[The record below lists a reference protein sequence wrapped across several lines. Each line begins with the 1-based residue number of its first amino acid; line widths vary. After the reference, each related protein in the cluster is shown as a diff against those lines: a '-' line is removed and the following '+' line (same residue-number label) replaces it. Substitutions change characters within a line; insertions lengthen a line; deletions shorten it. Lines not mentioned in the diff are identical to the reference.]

1 MKMLGNWQ
9 IAHVSE
15 SQRFVLYAKAYL
27 QSSVALCR
35 EMIDKE
41 SHRTWPNAS
50 VVLLLAAHSVEL
62 FLKGA
67 ILSRDQSAKIGH
79 HRISA
84 LVERFQA
91 LFKEPEFEFDIPFRT
106 VYSGFAEVE
115 IEALKKTEPMPS
127 IMFRYPVASPGVEWL
142 GLYALEPMNFVEILT
157 TLEAAY
163 DRIGN
168 AI

>member
-1 MKMLGNWQ
+1 MLGNWH
-9 IAHVSE
+9 IAHASE
-15 SQRFVLYAKAYL
+15 SQRYVLSAKAYL
-27 QSSVALCR
+27 QSSTALCR

-41 SHRTWPNAS
+41 SHCTWPNAS

-67 ILSRDQSAKIGH
+67 ILSRDPSARIGH
-79 HRISA
+79 HRISVLA
-84 LVERFQA
+84 ERYQA

-106 VYSGFAEVE
+106 EYLGFVEAE
-115 IEALKKTEPMPS
+115 IEALKKTEPVPS
-127 IMFRYPVASPGVEWL
+127 IMFRYPVASHGVEWL
-142 GLYALEPMNFVEILT
+142 GLYAFEAMNFVETLT